1 MHPANGEVHSIPL
14 YVITFVDDL
23 QQVDG
28 FLRVLQ
34 FSPSI
39 KLSATIK
46 LKYCRNGVKRH
57 NPNPSMDFF
66 LDVLYELTLGDGF
79 RILPYR

>member
-1 MHPANGEVHSIPL
+1 MTNIILIRRLYYIISENYFWNLLFIISKLVNSNPANGEVHSIPL
-14 YVITFVDDL
+14 YAITFVDDL
-23 QQVDG
+23 QQVGG

-46 LKYCRNGVKRH
+46 L
-57 NPNPSMDFF
+57 
-66 LDVLYELTLGDGF
+66 T
-79 RILPYR
+79 